1 MAAMTE
7 SKASARPVGK
17 ATLPAPLGKAVN
29 EAAQVVAHR
38 LFRTE
43 QVRMRAAALGMLES
57 GKTSEDVQRWLI
69 AESIR
74 VVP

>member
-1 MAAMTE
+1 MSE
-7 SKASARPVGK
+7 SKQGGTFALK
-17 ATLPAPLGKAVN
+17 ATLPGPVTKAVN

-43 QVRMRAAALGMLES
+43 QVRMRAAALEMLKS

-74 VVP
+74 VDR